1 MHKMHDAYYEAMDE
15 MASECA
21 PSRRKGS
28 KRERTRA
35 ALITAAGDLIR
46 DHGYEVATLEAIAAK
61 AGMTRGAIYGNFANR
76 DDLFAEV
83 VLDRWTPV
91 TADYVSGT
99 SFREHMARLGRA
111 YAAAARQ
118 RAPVAVHAASFQL
131 QVRRHETLRR
141 RVAIQGREIV
151 ENAARELL
159 RLYPAE
165 VLPMRTVPL
174 IKALAAL
181 GEGLMAAY
189 FADPEAYPE
198 EVFVE
203 AFEAF
208 ASR

>member
-1 MHKMHDAYYEAMDE
+1 MDKI
-15 MASECA
+15 ASKPA
-21 PSRRKGS
+21 ASRRKGS

-46 DHGYEVATLEAIAAK
+46 DHGYEAATLEAIAAK
-61 AGMTRGAIYGNFANR
+61 AGMTRGAIYGNFGNR

-91 TADYVSGT
+91 TPEYVPGT
-99 SFREHMARLGRA
+99 SFREHMARLGHA

-118 RAPVAVHAASFQL
+118 RALVAVHAASFQL

-141 RVAIQGREIV
+141 RVAIQGRQIIED
-151 ENAARELL
+151 AAEELR
-159 RLYPAE
+159 RLYPDE
-165 VLPMRTVPL
+165 QLPMAPVPF
-174 IKALAAL
+174 IQALAAL

-203 AFEAF
+203 AFKAF
-208 ASR
+208 AGR

>member
-1 MHKMHDAYYEAMDE
+1 MDE
-15 MASECA
+15 ITSERTA
-21 PSRRKGS
+21 ARRKGA

-46 DHGYEVATLEAIAAK
+46 DHGYEAATLEAIAAK
-61 AGMTRGAIYGNFANR
+61 AGMTRGAIYGNFGNR

-91 TADYVSGT
+91 MPEYVPGT
-99 SFREHMARLGRA
+99 SFREHMARLGHA

-141 RVAIQGREIV
+141 RVAIQGREII

-159 RLYPAE
+159 RFYPE
-165 VLPMRTVPL
+165 EELPMPAVPF
-174 IKALAAL
+174 IKTLAAL

-203 AFEAF
+203 AFKAI

>member
-1 MHKMHDAYYEAMDE
+1 MDE
-15 MASECA
+15 IASKPA
-21 PSRRKGS
+21 ASRRKGS

-46 DHGYEVATLEAIAAK
+46 DHGYEAATLEAIAAK
-61 AGMTRGAIYGNFANR
+61 AGMTRGAIYGNFGNR

-91 TADYVSGT
+91 TPEYVPGT
-99 SFREHMARLGRA
+99 SFREHMARLGHA

-118 RAPVAVHAASFQL
+118 RALVAVHAASFQL

-141 RVAIQGREIV
+141 RVAIQGRQIIED
-151 ENAARELL
+151 AAQELL
-159 RLYPAE
+159 RLYPDE
-165 VLPMRTVPL
+165 QLPMAPVPF
-174 IKALAAL
+174 IQALAAL

-203 AFEAF
+203 AFKAF
-208 ASR
+208 AGR

>member
-1 MHKMHDAYYEAMDE
+1 MDE
-15 MASECA
+15 IASKPA
-21 PSRRKGS
+21 ASRRKGS

-46 DHGYEVATLEAIAAK
+46 DHGYEAATLEAIAAK
-61 AGMTRGAIYGNFANR
+61 AGMTRGAIYGNFGNR

-91 TADYVSGT
+91 TPEYVPGT
-99 SFREHMARLGRA
+99 SFREHMARLGHA

-118 RAPVAVHAASFQL
+118 RALVAVHAASFQL

-141 RVAIQGREIV
+141 RVAIQGRQIIED
-151 ENAARELL
+151 AAEELR
-159 RLYPAE
+159 RLYPDE
-165 VLPMRTVPL
+165 QLPMAPVPF
-174 IKALAAL
+174 IQALAAL

-203 AFEAF
+203 AFKAF
-208 ASR
+208 AGR